1 LFSGTKITVGGEEFV
16 VPAIS
21 LGQLRNGL
29 LAKLQAHDE
38 LIAAGKT
45 FDAIAMRAEVIL
57 AALRRNYP
65 DFSEE
70 KLYDYLDMSNSTPL
84 WLTILG
90 VSGFVPGETS
100 AATET
105 KSGT

>member
-1 LFSGTKITVGGEEFV
+1 MFVGTNVTIGDEIYV
-16 VPAIS
+16 VPPIS

-29 LAKLQAHDE
+29 LSKLQEHDK
-38 LIAAGKT
+38 LIAEGKT
-45 FDAIAMRAEVIL
+45 FEAIALRGEVIL
-57 AALRRNYP
+57 SALRRNYP
-65 DFSEE
+65 DFPEG

-90 VSGFVPGETS
+90 VSGFMPGETL
-100 AATET
+100 AATEV